1 MAEAMSVGYSENK
14 TKMST
19 AAVRGEERTVEVEE
33 EGGGETSHLATQTFE
48 ITQTHT
54 HRDAATD

>member
-1 MAEAMSVGYSENK
+1 MADAMSVGYSENK

-19 AAVRGEERTVEVEE
+19 AAVWGEAEELKE

>member
-1 MAEAMSVGYSENK
+1 MAEAMSVGYSEKK

-19 AAVRGEERTVEVEE
+19 AAVRGKEWTVEL
-33 EGGGETSHLATQTFE
+33 EGEGGETSHRATQTFE

>member
-1 MAEAMSVGYSENK
+1 MSVGYSENK

-19 AAVRGEERTVEVEE
+19 AAVRGEERTVEFEE
-33 EGGGETSHLATQTFE
+33 ERGAETSHRATQTFE

>member
-1 MAEAMSVGYSENK
+1 
-14 TKMST
+14 
-19 AAVRGEERTVEVEE
+19 VRGEEGTVEVEE
-33 EGGGETSHLATQTFE
+33 EGGGETSHRATQTFE